1 MEPVAVLTATD
12 LARDVIEG
20 SRRLQED
27 ILERMDELLA
37 GGDAVAADRLA
48 ALDLTCTH
56 VALAADAARRL
67 LEQGPAEPSD
77 AALFA
82 VDEAW
87 SAARQAFETEES
99 GAQVNAAFDRLYD
112 RLEALTDSDIP
123 DAAEDRFHVKSLD
136 FDEDLFR
143 GSGSGGDDA
152 MSPGVSVGGDW
163 ERAAAEPPR
172 MARADRPA
180 ALIQR
185 IFLGTDRAPDPKAV
199 GGFGQGRNPALV
211 LAEVRVSVP
220 TARKAGDL
228 PRPGRFLLWPERE
241 DPSRHIMIAGGPEV
255 LDEAAF
261 LARLKAEADGEAGF
275 LFVHGYNSPF
285 ANGLYRTAQ
294 LAVDLEVAGPVF
306 HYSWPSAG
314 NPVLYD
320 YDDASAVRART
331 FLRRFLEL
339 IVDKAGVSRLNIIA
353 HSKGNDLMLQT
364 LQLIAAGRKTLTD
377 GELVM
382 ASPDVD
388 ATVAEQI
395 IPALVGLFHGMTLYA
410 NDHDRPLR
418 ISRVKAG
425 GVPRA
430 GGLLPDG
437 APLIVEGAD
446 SIDAGDSDFA
456 WFGLNHDAYVMAPAL
471 RYDIKAL
478 FERHTRPVHHRTPT
492 FLLRDR
498 PRAPFWRPA
507 ET

>member
-12 LARDVIEG
+12 LARAVIEG
-20 SRRLQED
+20 SRRLQDE
-27 ILERMDELLA
+27 ILARMDELLA
-37 GGDAVAADRLA
+37 DGDAAAAERLA
-48 ALDLTCTH
+48 ALDQTCTH
-56 VALAADAARRL
+56 MALAADAALRL

-82 VDEAW
+82 ADEAW
-87 SAARQAFETEES
+87 SAARQAYQAEAYGPE
-99 GAQVNAAFDRLYD
+99 VNAAFDRLYD
-112 RLEALTDSDIP
+112 RLEALTDSDTR

-143 GSGSGGDDA
+143 GSDPGGDEA
-152 MSPGVSVGGDW
+152 MSPGGGGGNREW
-163 ERAAAEPPR
+163 AAAEPPR
-172 MARADRPA
+172 TARANRPA

-261 LARLKAEADGEAGF
+261 LDRLKTEADGEAGF

-294 LAVDLEVAGPVF
+294 LAVDLEVRGPVF

-320 YDDASAVRART
+320 YDDASAVRARA

-339 IVDKAGVSRLNIIA
+339 IVDKAGVTRLNIIA

-446 SIDAGDSDFA
+446 SIDAGESDFA

>member
-12 LARDVIEG
+12 LAREVLKG
-20 SRRLQED
+20 SRRIQEE
-27 ILERMDELLA
+27 ILDRLDDLLA
-37 GGDAVAADRLA
+37 AGDAASAERLA

-56 VALAADAARRL
+56 VALAADAALRL
-67 LEQGPAEPSD
+67 LEHGAAERSD
-77 AALFA
+77 SALMAA
-82 VDEAW
+82 DEAW
-87 SAARQAFETEES
+87 SAARQTFETAES
-99 GAQVNAAFDRLYD
+99 GAPVNAAFDRLYD
-112 RLEALTDSDIP
+112 RLEVLSDGEIP
-123 DAAEDRFHVKSLD
+123 DAAEDRFHIKSLD
-136 FDEDLFR
+136 FGEELFT
-143 GSGSGGDDA
+143 GSGSGGGDA
-152 MSPGVSVGGDW
+152 MSPGAGGGDW
-163 ERAAAEPPR
+163 EQAAAEPPR
-172 MARADRPA
+172 MAPAHRPA

-185 IFLGTDRAPDPKAV
+185 IFLGTDRAPDPKAA
-199 GGFGQGRNPALV
+199 GGFGHGRNPALV

-261 LARLKAEADGEAGF
+261 LDRLKAEADGEAGF
-275 LFVHGYNSPF
+275 LFVHGYNTPF

-339 IVDKAGVSRLNIIA
+339 IVDKAGVTRLNIIA

-364 LQLIAAGRKTLTD
+364 LQLIAAGRETLTD

-437 APLIVEGAD
+437 APLIVDGAD

-492 FLLRDR
+492 FLLRDQ
-498 PRAPFWRPA
+498 PRTPFWRPA